1 MQVKDNGIG
10 IEPDFMP
17 RIFDL
22 VLPRPPGRALA
33 GRRLGLGLSLV
44 QQVVLAHGGRVE
56 ARSEGLGRGSNFEV
70 RLPLA
75 EAADRVAPPPREEPI
90 PEGIR
95 YRLLVVDDDRDGGEA
110 LASYLNELGHE
121 VTAAADGTAH
131 WPSPSA
137 CSPSW
142 SSSTSACPAWT
153 VTSSPA
159 GCGRCPD
166 PAGGAGGG
174 DGLRRRG
181 RPAALPGGRLRRAPD
196 QAGGSQG
203 DPGPA
208 GQVPR
213 LRTPALT
220 RPVLRP
226 GMRIGGQERR
236 KVRRAAGRR
245 PGPGPALTAATR
257 MAVLSEIAGA
267 VSGGG
272 SAAQQLRKIV
282 EALAAALP
290 GVPLVSVT
298 VAGASGLRTVLARGN
313 GSAPRGTTVR
323 WEGGDHPGLWPRS
336 ERFVSGDLS
345 SVLHALPPQVA
356 GLLRGLAQGALGL
369 LPLGRR
375 GHPFGLLLL
384 ARAAGRFG
392 PGERGLLRAAAR
404 QAARVLE
411 LNDALARTRDALEAR
426 DQFLVLASHE
436 LAGPLATA
444 SLLATAVELAVERKP
459 GTVDDQTRAALRMTR
474 DQLDRAS
481 ALVRRLAEAAR
492 RSHHARSRT
501 GRRWIWRRW
510 SRRWWRSCGCATP
523 GAQPGAAAAGAPP
536 RGPVGPLPA
545 PAGGGEP
552 ADQRPQVRGR
562 AAGAG
567 GPGPGG

>member
-1 MQVKDNGIG
+1 M
-10 IEPDFMP
+10 
-17 RIFDL
+17 
-22 VLPRPPGRALA
+22 
-33 GRRLGLGLSLV
+33 
-44 QQVVLAHGGRVE
+44 
-56 ARSEGLGRGSNFEV
+56 
-70 RLPLA
+70 
-75 EAADRVAPPPREEPI
+75 
-90 PEGIR
+90 
-95 YRLLVVDDDRDGGEA
+95 
-110 LASYLNELGHE
+110 
-121 VTAAADGTAH
+121 
-131 WPSPSA
+131 
-137 CSPSW
+137 
-142 SSSTSACPAWT
+142 
-153 VTSSPA
+153 
-159 GCGRCPD
+159 
-166 PAGGAGGG
+166 
-174 DGLRRRG
+174 
-181 RPAALPGGRLRRAPD
+181 
-196 QAGGSQG
+196 
-203 DPGPA
+203 
-208 GQVPR
+208 
-213 LRTPALT
+213 RT
-220 RPVLRP
+220 
-226 GMRIGGQERR
+226 GGQERR

-245 PGPGPALTAATR
+245 PGPALTVATR

-272 SAAQQLRKIV
+272 SAARQLRKIV

-298 VAGASGLRTVLARGN
+298 VAGANGLRTVFARGN
-313 GSAPRGTTVR
+313 GSSPRGTTVR

-345 SVLHALPPQVA
+345 SVLPALPPQVA

-392 PGERGLLRAAAR
+392 QGERGLLRAAAR

-492 RSHHARSRT
+492 RSHQRPEPHRAPMDLAALVEAVVAELRLRDPRGNSLELRLQAPHLVGQWDRSQLQQVVENLLTNALKFGAGRPVQVALTPVGSGAVLRVKDEGIGIARADQARVFRRFVRAVPHRT
-501 GRRWIWRRW
+501 YPGMGLGLWLVSEIVSAHGGRISLQSEPDRGSEFVVWL
-510 SRRWWRSCGCATP
+510 P
-523 GAQPGAAAAGAPP
+523 AAG
-536 RGPVGPLPA
+536 
-545 PAGGGEP
+545 
-552 ADQRPQVRGR
+552 
-562 AAGAG
+562 
-567 GPGPGG
+567 